1 MGFVFRSCDQLGFGY
16 LIIIYF
22 VLNEFMDDFCVKFVI
37 QVFEGI
43 QVDRFVFVMMYGKF
57 IYLVEIGLVFYY
69 IGYIL
74 GMDKY
79 SL

>member
-1 MGFVFRSCDQLGFGY
+1 
-16 LIIIYF
+16 
-22 VLNEFMDDFCVKFVI
+22 MDDFCVKFVI
-37 QVFEGI
+37 QVFEGV

-74 GMDKY
+74 GMGKY
-79 SL
+79 SLLIDLMLLKILK

>member
-1 MGFVFRSCDQLGFGY
+1 
-16 LIIIYF
+16 
-22 VLNEFMDDFCVKFVI
+22 MDDFCVKFVI
-37 QVFEGI
+37 QVFEGV

-74 GMDKY
+74 GMDKFID
-79 SL
+79 LFNIIKNIKMNINMLLL